1 VKRPEQHETDSA
13 ADSLFRGVFHQWAI
27 TPSERDYGWDYVI
40 EVFSKAESTGLLF
53 NGQLKGSK
61 HTTYSVDGSFI
72 SQELEISSADYL
84 ARQLRLPTFLFH
96 ADVEAKKLYWTA
108 IQLDQKVLDILE
120 QGKTK
125 SLTVRIPTANILPD
139 KFDQFARDLM
149 HAQTVVVSRIL
160 LQTTH
165 VEFVE
170 AMKSQPVEQI
180 IQVAEDLHVK
190 GYRLELDAAFR
201 QRKNGDIEGA
211 VAAIHKVATSAGAG
225 GYVEVQFNAILQ
237 AGELEWMLVSK
248 SEAPQARTAET
259 KLETA
264 LELCR
269 IAKRR
274 PKHLHLYAQIMRR
287 SAELSVEAHKTFGLL
302 MAWRAHVK
310 RGDDPV
316 WVAVLSFKV
325 QQSILATHKKY
336 NQALRLAQA
345 TAKSRYRWI
354 TARPVAEIA
363 MAIGTLARVLESC
376 DFKEAAEQYH
386 QSAFELLKFSAAIAT
401 ENKSMDELFNAV
413 MHARTLER
421 NPDGEIF
428 KWVRSVIDNWREDSD
443 YRKNAEELM
452 ARAIQR
458 LGGATFEGD
467 IKTNHRQILYNILT
481 SEGIDP
487 TEDPWVSLIEL
498 AIKDDDPTRVLIGCE
513 YKNIISHPA
522 GDPMLVRLAL
532 ERANPK
538 IIVCTRHR
546 YAIAG
551 RALDNID
558 QAFKTKYCDACP
570 DRVPRPAGWTFYDEP
585 S

>member
-1 VKRPEQHETDSA
+1 MS
-13 ADSLFRGVFHQWAI
+13 
-27 TPSERDYGWDYVI
+27 
-40 EVFSKAESTGLLF
+40 
-53 NGQLKGSK
+53 
-61 HTTYSVDGSFI
+61 
-72 SQELEISSADYL
+72 
-84 ARQLRLPTFLFH
+84 
-96 ADVEAKKLYWTA
+96 
-108 IQLDQKVLDILE
+108 
-120 QGKTK
+120 
-125 SLTVRIPTANILPD
+125 
-139 KFDQFARDLM
+139 
-149 HAQTVVVSRIL
+149 
-160 LQTTH
+160 
-165 VEFVE
+165 
-170 AMKSQPVEQI
+170 
-180 IQVAEDLHVK
+180 QVAEDLHLK

-201 QRKNGDIEGA
+201 QRKSGDIEGA
-211 VAAIHKVATSAGAG
+211 VAAIHKTATSAGAG

-248 SEAPQARTAET
+248 SEAPQARTAEA
-259 KLETA
+259 KLATA

-269 IAKRR
+269 IAKRK

-310 RGDDPV
+310 RGDDPI
-316 WVAVLSFKV
+316 WVAVLSFRV
-325 QQSILATHKKY
+325 EQSILATHKKY

-467 IKTNHRQILYNILT
+467 IKTNHRQIHYNILT

-487 TEDPWVSLIEL
+487 TEEPL
-498 AIKDDDPTRVLIGCE
+498 G
-513 YKNIISHPA
+513 
-522 GDPMLVRLAL
+522 
-532 ERANPK
+532 
-538 IIVCTRHR
+538 
-546 YAIAG
+546 
-551 RALDNID
+551 
-558 QAFKTKYCDACP
+558 QP
-570 DRVPRPAGWTFYDEP
+570 DRTRDKRRQPDAGFNWLRL
-585 S
+585 

>member
-1 VKRPEQHETDSA
+1 
-13 ADSLFRGVFHQWAI
+13 
-27 TPSERDYGWDYVI
+27 
-40 EVFSKAESTGLLF
+40 
-53 NGQLKGSK
+53 
-61 HTTYSVDGSFI
+61 
-72 SQELEISSADYL
+72 
-84 ARQLRLPTFLFH
+84 
-96 ADVEAKKLYWTA
+96 
-108 IQLDQKVLDILE
+108 
-120 QGKTK
+120 
-125 SLTVRIPTANILPD
+125 
-139 KFDQFARDLM
+139 M
-149 HAQTVVVSRIL
+149 
-160 LQTTH
+160 
-165 VEFVE
+165 
-170 AMKSQPVEQI
+170 
-180 IQVAEDLHVK
+180 
-190 GYRLELDAAFR
+190 
-201 QRKNGDIEGA
+201 
-211 VAAIHKVATSAGAG
+211 
-225 GYVEVQFNAILQ
+225 
-237 AGELEWMLVSK
+237 SK

-269 IAKRR
+269 IAKRK

-467 IKTNHRQILYNILT
+467 IKTNHRQIHYNILT

-487 TEDPWVSLIEL
+487 TEEPWVSLIEL

-538 IIVCTRHR
+538 EDHRLYRHR

-558 QAFKTKYCDACP
+558 QSFKAKYCDACP